1 MGTPSTAAGAPRGPL
16 VAGIRPGVR
25 PGTRPGVWLAGAA
38 VLAFLLL
45 FLLLPVGR
53 VFITAFLDGDGTL
66 TLGHFSAFF
75 SQGLMRES
83 FFNSLYVAVMSAV
96 FAALIA
102 VPLAYFT
109 VRFDFRGAILI
120 QTLGVLPLIMPPFV
134 GAVALQ
140 LIFGRSGSI
149 NLLLQDNF
157 SFTLPIMEGLN
168 GVIFVESIHYFPF
181 ILMNLTVALRNI
193 DGAMEEAAMNL
204 GCKGW
209 RLFWRV
215 IFPLAAPGFVAGASL
230 VFVKVFD
237 DLGTPL
243 VMGQTNLLA
252 PQAYLRITQVGLEDP
267 LGYVI
272 SVIMIA
278 FSIAAMALS
287 ARALKGRDYSTL
299 QKGGGSIQRR
309 KLGTGGSVAAY
320 AWIGFI
326 LLLTLSPH
334 IGVLLLSFAQVWSYS
349 PLPDAY
355 TLAHYATV
363 FSDSSG
369 MIKNTLLYC
378 GLAATLDVV
387 LGVTIAY
394 LILRTQ
400 LPARQWLDWIATASL
415 AVPGIVLAIGYMRL
429 FKGMTVPGTDVLLT
443 STWVMIMLA
452 YAVRRLPYALR
463 SCVAALQ
470 QVHVS
475 LEEAAESLGA
485 TKMRTIRRVL
495 VPLMAGGILAGFV
508 TSFITAA
515 VELSATILLVSADS
529 QAPMSY
535 GIYLYMQSVAGRG
548 PGAAL
553 GVLAIIV
560 VAIGTGL
567 SHIVVERTG
576 SRFAVRP
583 LDEALPPL
591 AISPTPAAP
600 AMPATPGEQ
609 R

>member
-1 MGTPSTAAGAPRGPL
+1 VSRTSAAVPEPRGPA
-16 VAGIRPGVR
+16 VAAPRQRHGA
-25 PGTRPGVWLAGAA
+25 GVWLAGGL

-45 FLLLPVGR
+45 FFVLPVAR
-53 VFITAFLDGDGTL
+53 VFITAFVDGDGSL
-66 TLGHFSAFF
+66 TFGHFSAFF
-75 SQGLMRES
+75 GQSLMREA

-109 VRFDFRGAILI
+109 VRFEFRGALLI

-140 LIFGRSGSI
+140 LIFGRSGSV
-149 NLLLQDNF
+149 NLLLQQHLG
-157 SFTLPIMEGLN
+157 FTLPIMDGLN
-168 GVIFVESIHYFPF
+168 GVIFVEAIHYFPF

-204 GCKGW
+204 GCTGW
-209 RLFWRV
+209 RLFRRV

-272 SVIMIA
+272 SVLMIV

-287 ARALKGRDYSTL
+287 AQMLKGRDYSTL

-309 KLGTGGSVAAY
+309 SLSMGGSVAAY

-334 IGVLLLSFAQVWSYS
+334 IGVLLLSFAKVWSYS

-363 FSDSSG
+363 FQDSSG
-369 MIKNTLLYC
+369 MIRNTLLYC
-378 GLAATLDVV
+378 GLAAGLDVL

-394 LILRTQ
+394 LILRTR

-415 AVPGIVLAIGYMRL
+415 AVPGIVLAIGYLRF
-429 FKGMTVPGTDVLLT
+429 FKGMTLPSWITGTEILLT

-485 TKMRTIRRVL
+485 TKLRTIQRVT
-495 VPLMAGGILAGFV
+495 VPLMVGGILAGFV

-560 VAIGTGL
+560 VAIGTWI
-567 SHIVVERTG
+567 SHVVVERTG
-576 SRFAVRP
+576 SRHTQRP
-583 LDEALPPL
+583 VDEKLPPL
-591 AISPTPAAP
+591 ALATPA
-600 AMPATPGEQ
+600 PGEQ

>member
-1 MGTPSTAAGAPRGPL
+1 MNPTAAGPRPPAGAP
-16 VAGIRPGVR
+16 AGASAARRQWP
-25 PGTRPGVWLAGAA
+25 RPGVWLAGAL

-45 FLLLPVGR
+45 FLVLPVAR
-53 VFITAFLDGDGTL
+53 VFVTAFIEVDGSFTV
-66 TLGHFSAFF
+66 GHFGAFF
-75 SQGLMRES
+75 SQSLMRES
-83 FFNSLYVAVMSAV
+83 FFNSLYVALMSAL
-96 FAALIA
+96 FASLIA

-109 VRFDFRGAILI
+109 VRFQFRGAVLI

-149 NLLLQDNF
+149 NLLLNEHF
-157 SFTLPIMEGLN
+157 GFTVPVMEGLN

-204 GCKGW
+204 GCRGL
-209 RLFWRV
+209 RLFRRV
-215 IFPLAAPGFVAGASL
+215 IFPLALPGFVAGASL

-267 LGYVI
+267 TGYVI
-272 SVIMIA
+272 SVIMIV
-278 FSIAAMALS
+278 FSILAMALS
-287 ARALKGRDYSTL
+287 ARMLKGKDYSTI
-299 QKGGGSIQRR
+299 QKGGTSLQKRSLSPLGSFM
-309 KLGTGGSVAAY
+309 AY
-320 AWIGFI
+320 AWIGLV
-326 LLLTLSPH
+326 LLVVLSPH
-334 IGVLLLSFAQVWSYS
+334 IGVLLLSFAKVWSFA

-355 TLAHYATV
+355 TLAHYETV
-363 FSDSSG
+363 FQDSGG

-378 GLAATLDVV
+378 GLAAGIDVL

-394 LILRTQ
+394 LLLRTK

-415 AVPGIVLAIGYMRL
+415 AVPGIVLAIGFLRFY
-429 FKGMTVPGTDVLLT
+429 KGILVPGTETLLT
-443 STWVMIMLA
+443 GTWVMIMLA

-475 LEEAAESLGA
+475 LEEAAESVGA
-485 TKMRTIRRVL
+485 TKLRTIRRVV

-515 VELSATILLVSADS
+515 VELSATILLVSAES

-535 GIYLYMQSVAGRG
+535 GIYLYMQSIAGRG

-560 VAIGTGL
+560 VAVGTYL
-567 SHIVVERTG
+567 SHRVVARTEQ
-576 SRFAVRP
+576 RFKPTATA
-583 LDEALPPL
+583 DEALPLLPL
-591 AISPTPAAP
+591 APAR
-600 AMPATPGEQ
+600 T
-609 R
+609 

>member
-1 MGTPSTAAGAPRGPL
+1 MGSPGTAAANAASPP
-16 VAGIRPGVR
+16 AMPAA
-25 PGTRPGVWLAGAA
+25 RPGVWLAGAL
-38 VLAFLLL
+38 VLAFLLM

-53 VFITAFLDGDGTL
+53 VFVTAFMDADGSPTL
-66 TLGHFSAFF
+66 AHLIGFF
-75 SQGLMRES
+75 GLGLMREA
-83 FFNSLYVAVMSAV
+83 FANSLIVALLSALC
-96 FAALIA
+96 AAIIA

-109 VRFDFRGAILI
+109 VRFRFRGALLI

-149 NLLLQDNF
+149 NLLLGEHLG
-157 SFTLPIMEGLN
+157 FTLPIMDGLG
-168 GVIFVESIHYFPF
+168 GVVFVESIHYFPF

-204 GCKGW
+204 GCRGW

-215 IFPLAAPGFVAGASL
+215 IFPLGLPGFVAGASL

-287 ARALKGRDYSTL
+287 ARALKGREFSTL
-299 QKGGGSIQRR
+299 QKGGASLQQRA
-309 KLGTGGSVAAY
+309 LSPLGSVAAY
-320 AWIGFI
+320 AWIGVV
-326 LLLTLSPH
+326 LLVVLSPH
-334 IGVLLLSFAQVWSYS
+334 IGVLLLSFAKVWSYS

-363 FSDSSG
+363 FQDASG
-369 MIKNTLLYC
+369 LIQNTLLYC
-378 GLAATLDVV
+378 GLAAGLDVV

-394 LILRTQ
+394 LMLRTT
-400 LPARQWLDWIATASL
+400 LPARQWLDWIASASL
-415 AVPGIVLAIGYMRL
+415 AVPGIVLAIGYLRL
-429 FKGMTVPGTDVLLT
+429 YKGLTIPGTEVLLT

-470 QVHVS
+470 QLHGS

-485 TKMRTIRRVL
+485 TKLRTIRRVV

-515 VELSATILLVSADS
+515 VELSATLLLVSADS

-553 GVLAIIV
+553 GVLAIAV
-560 VAIGTGL
+560 VALGTYL
-567 SHIVVERTG
+567 SHRVVERTA
-576 SRFAVRP
+576 SRLQARP
-583 LDEALPPL
+583 NPKEAP
-591 AISPTPAAP
+591 
-600 AMPATPGEQ
+600 
-609 R
+609 